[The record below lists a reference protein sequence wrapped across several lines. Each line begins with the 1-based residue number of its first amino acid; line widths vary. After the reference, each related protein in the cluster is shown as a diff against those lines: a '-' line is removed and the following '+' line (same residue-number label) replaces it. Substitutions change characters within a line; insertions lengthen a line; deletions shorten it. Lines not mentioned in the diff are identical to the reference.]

1 MNKLSPNTK
10 LAIRDVISPNDH
22 TLMLATSCGET
33 FCAECVRKHL
43 RTFVQDIKDGQFRS
57 YRAICLA
64 ATDAE
69 YYCEHCGECFNG
81 YDYEFQSITDKDHCW
96 DNYDAD

>member
-10 LAIRDVISPNDH
+10 QAIRSVISPSMY

-33 FCAECVRKHL
+33 FCSECVKKHL
-43 RTFVQDIKDGQFRS
+43 RTFIQDIKDGQFRS

-64 ATDAE
+64 ETDAT
-69 YYCEHCGECFNG
+69 YYCEHCGEEFNE
-81 YDYEFQSITDKDHCW
+81 YE
-96 DNYDAD
+96 